1 MGFLVVDE
9 LREMLRSLL
18 SDQMDK
24 EAIEF
29 DRLGIALRLV
39 RFDLYHLLL
48 RTLFHLKAVV
58 CWVSQRSA
66 GATSASPAAG
76 TAAAPAPV
84 APGLSASDGLDKPHP
99 LLTSSA
105 AANTAVP
112 PSNPV
117 FQSWLQSFAYAVTA
131 EDPPVESAE
140 LRFKRDQPQVFG
152 FLALQ
157 ARGVTLSLKPSRRC
171 C

>member
-48 RTLFHLKAVV
+48 
-58 CWVSQRSA
+58 
-66 GATSASPAAG
+66 
-76 TAAAPAPV
+76 
-84 APGLSASDGLDKPHP
+84 
-99 LLTSSA
+99 
-105 AANTAVP
+105 
-112 PSNPV
+112 
-117 FQSWLQSFAYAVTA
+117 
-131 EDPPVESAE
+131 
-140 LRFKRDQPQVFG
+140 
-152 FLALQ
+152 
-157 ARGVTLSLKPSRRC
+157 
-171 C
+171 